1 MKITYLQYLLI
12 KMDVNNSGLMQR
24 RR

>member
-24 RR
+24 RW